1 MAGDAIELATTGAAI
16 EGEGATVVGALVAIL
31 LAGWFPVCCWLRLPA
46 DELALVVVV
55 EVVEAEAVDDAA
67 TLVSGWVLKQ
77 KTRLLPLIK
86 KKYKYSLG

>member
-1 MAGDAIELATTGAAI
+1 M
-16 EGEGATVVGALVAIL
+16 EGEGTTVVGALVAIL

-67 TLVSGWVLKQ
+67 TLVSGWVRFCCCCCCCCCSW
-77 KTRLLPLIK
+77 RLR
-86 KKYKYSLG
+86 